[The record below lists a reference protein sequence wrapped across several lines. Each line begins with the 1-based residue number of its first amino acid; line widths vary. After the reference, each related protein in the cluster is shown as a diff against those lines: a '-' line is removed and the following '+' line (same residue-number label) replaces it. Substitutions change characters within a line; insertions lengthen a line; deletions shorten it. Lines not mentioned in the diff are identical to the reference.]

1 MERTLRIAALPLLLA
16 CACAQARNSLTATS
30 DRPGHTRERVPWDAP
45 PLEHAVSVRDGRT
58 GERMTFDALLDR
70 LAKADAVF
78 LGETHT
84 DETTHAVEL
93 AAYEGLALRRESRV
107 VLALE
112 FFERDVQPALDAY
125 IAGEIDERTF
135 LARARPW
142 SNYATAYRPMIEHA
156 RAHRL
161 PVLASNFPAPLRRRL
176 GGAENAGLDALS
188 AEERELAP
196 RELLANTPAYWRR
209 VDNAVRGHLDMM
221 GPRPAAD
228 DPRLTSAQSLWD
240 NSMGETCARALE
252 QHPDH
257 LVLHMNGG
265 FHSAYWDGTVRQL
278 ALRKPDAKIATVSI
292 VPTTNP
298 NVAET
303 DGVPIADFVV
313 FAEQRATDVNDGRY
327 GVYVTK
333 KLEYALHLPPAVSAV
348 SASTATPSAAASA
361 RVPLLVWLADDGA
374 TVEDELALWKARIGD
389 AAAIAVVE
397 APYRQIEDDLV
408 PGARWYWP
416 NSFDEDIGLAA
427 HGVDRV
433 ASFLL
438 RHHPIDPERVVLA
451 GEGTGATLAAITAVG
466 GTSCTV
472 RAVALQPRRYD
483 KVKDIPLPLP
493 ELRGDSHAP
502 RNTVQVVVDAAGEE
516 YWRSETEQ
524 YASVG
529 LAATLAR
536 VSDDPWRVELD
547 LENRVRAALA
557 LAPRELPANAARA
570 HIVADSPRA
579 RAWARLLAAKSAD
592 GRAVA
597 IVDASAA
604 PGDSV
609 EITPAVRPDDFRADK
624 QLPRCPGPF
633 GGTTIVVVPESA
645 DASELEAWLA
655 LEKDD
660 PIAKKSRFHRLRI
673 ATASAERALPTVLQQ
688 VLDRGGKN
696 VLIVPAS
703 ACADGE
709 TMRALAHGA
718 RGFEDRMTLN
728 WRPGLGGS

>member
-1 MERTLRIAALPLLLA
+1 MERTLRIAALPLLLVS
-16 CACAQARNSLTATS
+16 ACAQARTSLSASS
-30 DRPGHTRERVPWDAP
+30 DRHASSGERAPWDAP

-58 GERMTFDALLDR
+58 GERMTFDAMLDR
-70 LAKADAVF
+70 LADADAVF
-78 LGETHT
+78 LGESHT

-93 AAYEGLALRRESRV
+93 ATYEGLALRRESRV

-125 IAGEIDERTF
+125 IAGEIDEPTF

-142 SNYATAYRPMIEHA
+142 SNYATAYRPLIEHA
-156 RAHRL
+156 KAHRL
-161 PVLASNFPAPLRRRL
+161 PVLASNFPAPLRRKL

-188 AEERELAP
+188 AEERKLAP
-196 RELLANTPAYWRR
+196 QELLANTPAYWRR

-240 NSMGETCARALE
+240 NTMGETCARALE
-252 QHPDH
+252 AHPDH
-257 LVLHMNGG
+257 AVLHMNGG

-278 ALRKPDAKIATVSI
+278 ALRRPDAKIMTVAI
-292 VPTTNP
+292 VPTNNP
-298 NVAET
+298 SVAES
-303 DGVPIADFVV
+303 DGVPVADFVV

-327 GVYVTK
+327 GVYVSK
-333 KLEYALHLPPAVSAV
+333 KLEYALHLPPAASG
-348 SASTATPSAAASA
+348 STASADASA

-389 AAAIAVVE
+389 VAAIAVVE

-427 HGVDRV
+427 QGIDRV

-438 RHHPIDPERVVLA
+438 RHHPIDPKRVALA

-483 KVKDIPLPLP
+483 KVKDIPLPMP
-493 ELRGDSHAP
+493 ELRGESRAP

-529 LAATLAR
+529 LDATLAR
-536 VSDDPWRVELD
+536 VSDDPWRVELEA
-547 LENRVRAALA
+547 ENAVRAALG

-570 HIVADSPRA
+570 HVVADSPRA
-579 RAWARLLAAKSAD
+579 RAWARLLAAKSAE

-597 IVDASAA
+597 IVDTAAA

-624 QLPRCPGPF
+624 KLPRCPGPF

-660 PIAKKSRFHRLRI
+660 PIAKGSRFHRLRI
-673 ATASAERALPTVLQQ
+673 ATASGGRALPMVLEE
-688 VLDRGGKN
+688 VLGRGGKN
-696 VLIVPAS
+696 ALIVPAS
-703 ACADGE
+703 ACADGA
-709 TMRALAHGA
+709 TMRALAHSA
-718 RGFEDRMTLN
+718 RAFEDRMTLN